1 MLPFGS
7 NHDLYSTSNQ
17 MGRSNSAIP
26 NYPPQSFAQTY
37 EGYQENFSDLN
48 PFSSQIAKSYS
59 NFPNQTSPL
68 FDASSILR
76 CYSTAAI
83 MHQPSDMPSA
93 TSMQQ
98 MGPMAPM
105 APMMQMPPLT
115 QISPMT
121 PMPLPI
127 IPLEPISAP
136 GSMPDPSMQM
146 FMQPAMTY
154 QPQMPFCSPPCFPP
168 QQNNTVQKYEFADF
182 QPDLCCIGRHLKRL
196 RDRYRQQC
204 AVPIS

>member
-1 MLPFGS
+1 
-7 NHDLYSTSNQ
+7 

-26 NYPPQSFAQTY
+26 NYLPQSFAQTY
-37 EGYQENFSDLN
+37 EGYQENFSDSN

-59 NFPNQTSPL
+59 NFANQTSPL

-83 MHQPSDMPSA
+83 MQQPNDMPS
-93 TSMQQ
+93 TTPMHQ
-98 MGPMAPM
+98 MGQMGSTGPM
-105 APMMQMPPLT
+105 APMMQMSPVT
-115 QISPMT
+115 QIPPMT

-127 IPLEPISAP
+127 IPLESTSAP
-136 GSMPDPSMQM
+136 VSMSDPSMQM
-146 FMQPAMTY
+146 FMQPAIMAY
-154 QPQMPFCSPPCFPP
+154 QSQIPFCSPPCFPP
-168 QQNNTVQKYEFADF
+168 QQNTTVQKYEFADF

-204 AVPIS
+204 TVPIS